1 MADHYWTFH
10 NFCCSKN
17 TCHVIHNNRFL
28 LCRKGKVCECF
39 LCSFYVVDDCLV
51 ISEGWW
57 LHAITGLLCC
67 NMKTL
72 SHVQPY
78 KNVLLT

>member
-1 MADHYWTFH
+1 M
-10 NFCCSKN
+10 S
-17 TCHVIHNNRFL
+17 V
-28 LCRKGKVCECF
+28 
-39 LCSFYVVDDCLV
+39 FYVVPVLLRGRDNDDCLV

-78 KNVLLT
+78 KNFLLT